1 MNRFLLPQWT
11 TALIETAFN
20 ALVSRSP
27 HIQPLLRKLDGAV
40 LQLRL
45 TQLNA
50 QFFVVFSATRTDWLS
65 DYEGEAD
72 CAVQLAPSALPHL
85 ADKSR
90 LSELINN
97 QSLIIQG
104 NIEVLQHFSALLD
117 GLEKNPAELLS
128 PFIGDVAA
136 QLSTDVAKNA
146 LDTFKQQFARNSRD
160 VIENLTTERALLAHP
175 LQLAD
180 FSDQVQQ
187 LAQQVS
193 QLEQR
198 IAKLRG

>member
-11 TALIETAFN
+11 MALIETAFN

-27 HIQPLLRKLDGAV
+27 HIQPLLRKLDGSV
-40 LQLRL
+40 LQLTL
-45 TQLNA
+45 A
-50 QFFVVFSATRTDWLS
+50 QPDARFFIVFSANRTDWLS
-65 DYEGEAD
+65 EYEGEAD

-90 LSELINN
+90 LSDLINN
-97 QSLIIQG
+97 KSLIIQG

-146 LDTFKQQFARNSRD
+146 FGKFKQQLERNSRD
-160 VIENLTTERALLAHP
+160 WVDNLTTERALLVHP

-198 IAKLRG
+198 VAKLR